1 MANNFFSYFFGI
13 DGDSYNQRYINQF
26 QGHNTG
32 TANLIGQKTAV
43 WIDTYKAYEHYI
55 EIPELRTV
63 VDRRAN
69 MMASGVPVLY
79 DLEGNIVEKHWVLDL
94 IKNPNPIQ
102 SWADVI
108 YSLSVNDALY
118 SVSFAYAPKRSFN
131 IVNLMVPL
139 PSNRIKVFTT
149 GTKIKQMD
157 ADGWIEKVQMCYSD
171 DTKEDFTLDELV
183 YLITTDGLNLVNP
196 SSRIESLKFPL
207 SNIKA
212 QYNKRNVLL
221 ENIGSIGILSAK
233 NSDIGG
239 ALPLTP
245 EEKRDIRNDWYAR
258 SKDEIIITEADVEW
272 NAMSFPTKDLLLFEE
287 LDADK
292 RAIIDV
298 YGLSVYLFS
307 QEKGA
312 TFSNVKE
319 GIKMTYTD
327 TIIPETEQMYAVI
340 SEQLGL
346 DAEGL
351 CLKPD
356 FSHIPALQ
364 HDDLAVASA
373 LNTRADALIKIATAG
388 VVLNDDERRAILGV

>member
-1 MANNFFSYFFGI
+1 MANNFLSYFFGV
-13 DGDSYNQRYINQF
+13 DGDQYNQRYINQF
-26 QGHNTG
+26 GGHNVPA
-32 TANLIGQKTAV
+32 ANLIGTKQAV

-55 EIPELRTV
+55 EIPELRAV
-63 VDRRAN
+63 IDRRAT
-69 MMASGVPVLY
+69 MMSSAVPILYDASGNV
-79 DLEGNIVEKHWVLDL
+79 VEKHWIYDL
-94 IKNPNPIQ
+94 INSPNPIQ
-102 SWADVI
+102 SWSDVI
-108 YSLSVNDALY
+108 YSLSVNDALF
-118 SVSFAYAPKRSFN
+118 SISFAYAPKRSFG

-139 PSNRIKVFTT
+139 PSNKMKVYTT
-149 GTKIKQMD
+149 GSKIKQMD
-157 ADGWIEKVQMCYSD
+157 ADGWIEKVRLCYSD
-171 DTKEDFTLDELV
+171 DTTEDFSLDELV
-183 YLITTDGLNLVNP
+183 YLITTDGVNLVNP

-207 SNIKA
+207 SNIRA

-258 SKDEIIITEADVEW
+258 SKDEIIITEADVQW
-272 NAMSFPTKDLLLFEE
+272 NAMSFPTKELMLFEE

-327 TIIPETEQMYAVI
+327 TIIPETEQMYSVI
-340 SEQLGL
+340 TKQLGL
-346 DAEGL
+346 EADGL
-351 CLKPD
+351 YLKPD

-364 HDDLAVASA
+364 QDDLATAQA
-373 LNTRADALIKIATAG
+373 LQTRADALAKITLGG
-388 VVLNDDERRAILGV
+388 VSLTEDEKRAILGV